1 MYITIT
7 PQKLGDN
14 YSQSAADFVEYLEKE
29 NLGLENE
36 NEEFFSISTRIK

>member
-14 YSQSAADFVEYLEKE
+14 YAKSAADFVSYLEKE
-29 NLGLENE
+29 NEGKPIDEIE
-36 NEEFFSISTRIK
+36 HFFQSIW